1 MPAKFNCV
9 QRLQFQKQ
17 LTPIVSNMFLFG
29 NNQKFAF
36 NREKCAVKRNKT
48 AFQNQLICVSNSKG
62 F

>member
-1 MPAKFNCV
+1 MPAKFNFS

-17 LTPIVSNMFLFG
+17 LTPIVSNMSLFG

-36 NREKCAVKRNKT
+36 NREKCEVMRNKQC
-48 AFQNQLICVSNSKG
+48 FQKLIKLR